1 MKLKI
6 GKTISLEILVLFY
19 VSVILTYKR
28 VSLKCNQPILL
39 KNGFK
44 LLIFFKALFF
54 KFILQFFN
62 FSLLW

>member
-6 GKTISLEILVLFY
+6 GKTISLDILVLFY

-54 KFILQFFN
+54 
-62 FSLLW
+62 